1 MEFMIHI
8 NVEVDKSDFSQSDS
22 DTSDIMKTVKGFNF
36 ASIIQDMIS
45 EVILGRR
52 AQNFSVY
59 EKQQLMNLANEIHLA
74 CKVDGT
80 CDFQDTFELRSAI
93 WKNTH
98 PPAATSITVRQRII
112 LLSESE

>member
-1 MEFMIHI
+1 MIHI
-8 NVEVDKSDFSQSDS
+8 DVDVDASDFSMRDG
-22 DTSDIMKTVKGFNF
+22 DVFDIIETVKGVHF
-36 ASIIQDMIS
+36 ASIIQGAIR
-45 EVILGRR
+45 EVIHGRR
-52 AQNFSVY
+52 VQNFSVY

-112 LLSESE
+112 PLSESE